1 MVHDTTMTP
10 QRRRPEQMIR
20 PPLLA
25 AVLASSLA
33 ACSAPAPADNPWPD
47 IDAPRP
53 ERLADGTC
61 QAREVTPAV
70 YEHVMGEVQVVQAEI
85 AEDGTVLRPPVYRRA
100 PVPRVVTPREE
111 LIFASPCPEEFTAE
125 FVSTVQR
132 ALAARGV
139 FQGSVTGRLDAPTT
153 AAIRSWQTERG
164 LPSGQLSLETARAL
178 GIVAT
183 PLDQVESL

>member
-1 MVHDTTMTP
+1 MT
-10 QRRRPEQMIR
+10 R

-25 AVLASSLA
+25 AALALSLA
-33 ACSAPAPADNPWPD
+33 ACETPLPDDNPWPD

-70 YEHVMGEVQVVQAEI
+70 YEHVMGEVQVIQAEI
-85 AEDGTVLRPPVYRRA
+85 AEDGTVIRPPIYRRA

-111 LIFASPCPEEFTAE
+111 LIFASPCPEQFTAE
-125 FVSTVQR
+125 MVATLQR
-132 ALAARGV
+132 ALAARGY
-139 FQGSVTGRLDAPTT
+139 FDAEISARLDAPTT
-153 AAIRSWQTERG
+153 AAIRTWQAQRG

-178 GIVAT
+178 GILAT
-183 PLDQVESL
+183 PVDQIDEV

>member
-1 MVHDTTMTP
+1 
-10 QRRRPEQMIR
+10 MIR

-25 AVLASSLA
+25 AALALRLA
-33 ACSAPAPADNPWPD
+33 ACAPPAPGDDPWPD

-85 AEDGTVLRPPVYRRA
+85 AEDGTVIRPPIYRRA

-111 LIFASPCPEEFTAE
+111 LIFASPCPREFTFEMVA
-125 FVSTVQR
+125 TVQR
-132 ALAARGV
+132 ALAARGY
-139 FQGSVTGRLDAPTT
+139 FSAPISGRLDAPTT
-153 AAIRSWQTERG
+153 AAIRAWQERRG
-164 LPSGQLSLETARAL
+164 LPSGQLSLESARAL
-178 GIVAT
+178 GVLAT
-183 PLDQVESL
+183 PIDEIAEV

>member
-1 MVHDTTMTP
+1 
-10 QRRRPEQMIR
+10 MIR
-20 PPLLA
+20 PPFLAALLA
-25 AVLASSLA
+25 SCLV
-33 ACSAPAPADNPWPD
+33 ACTGAMPDDNPWPD

-85 AEDGTVLRPPVYRRA
+85 AEDGTVLRPPIYRRA

-111 LIFASPCPEEFTAE
+111 LIFASPCPEDFTTD
-125 FVSTVQR
+125 FVSTLQR

-139 FQGSVTGRLDAPTT
+139 FHGPVSGMLDAPTT
-153 AAIRSWQTERG
+153 AAIRTWQTERG
-164 LPSGQLSLETARAL
+164 LPSGQLSLETARFL
-178 GIVAT
+178 GIIAT
-183 PLDQVESL
+183 PIDQIEPA